1 MIYTRTMPANA
12 HRFYEQVTDDAL
24 HLPPVERS
32 MLIEKLQNSLKE
44 DKSLS
49 QDWIDEVGSRAAD
62 IDSGRVI
69 LLDGDECM
77 KAFHAI

>member
-1 MIYTRTMPANA
+1 MPANA

-24 HLPPVERS
+24 HLPREERS
-32 MLIEKLQNSLKE
+32 QLIEMLKKSLQEDNSLSKE
-44 DKSLS
+44 
-49 QDWIDEVGSRAAD
+49 WIEEIHSRADD
-62 IDSGRVI
+62 IDSGRVK